1 MKKKIMAALLAG
13 VMVLAVGCGGSKTES
28 ENITLGQYKG
38 LTLTSVSQAT
48 VDAEISSILEGY
60 TEFVTVDREAKE
72 GDTVNI
78 NFVGTMNGE
87 VFEGGTDDSEA
98 GTNLELGSNM
108 FIDGFEE
115 GLIGCVTGEERVLE
129 LTFPE
134 DYYEDMAGKEVVF
147 TVTVNK
153 VQEKVVPEL
162 TDEFVASNLGE
173 YNTVDE
179 FVNGLRENLNN
190 TSYYEQVMELVVGS
204 SEITEY
210 PEDLV
215 KEETDRMVEYYLSY
229 AEYYASMTGLDTV
242 TALYYVSGLTSEEEL
257 RKSAEEYAYHM
268 VKNTMVLEEIASVE
282 DIKVSEEEYN
292 KRVLEYAASYGYDDV
307 AAFETDYGKEEIEG
321 IILLDVVMEFLVD
334 EAIIVDAE

>member
-1 MKKKIMAALLAG
+1 MKKKIVAALLAG
-13 VMVLAVGCGGSKTES
+13 VMVLAVGCGSKTES
-28 ENITLGQYKG
+28 GNITLGQYKG

-48 VDAEISSILEGY
+48 VDAEITSILEGY

-78 NFVGTMNGE
+78 NFVGTMDGE
-87 VFEGGTDDSEA
+87 VFEGGTDDSEE

-115 GLIGCVTGEERVLE
+115 ALVGSVAGEERVLE

-134 DYYEDMAGKEVVF
+134 DYYEDMAGKDVVF
-147 TVTVNK
+147 TVTVNE

-162 TDEFVASNLGE
+162 TDEFVANNLGE

-190 TSYYEQVMELVVGS
+190 TSYYEQVMELVIGS
-204 SEITEY
+204 SEIAEY

-229 AEYYASMTGLDTV
+229 AEYYASMTGIDTV

-257 RKSAEEYAYHM
+257 KTASEEYAYQM
-268 VKNTMVLEEIASVE
+268 VKNTMVLEEIANVE
-282 DIKVSEEEYN
+282 GIEVSEEEYN
-292 KRVLEYAASYGYDDV
+292 KRALEYAASYGYEDV
-307 AAFETDYGKEEIEG
+307 ATFETDYGKEEVEG
-321 IILLDVVMEFLVD
+321 IILLDLVMEFLVD